1 MLINIQSFIFTALY
15 PLAWEKNDLLMKFI
29 KSTLPENETIEMEIA
44 FHWTHSL
51 IAWLA
56 LFFLGRLIVS
66 IFIFISMY
74 IEKWTTERASTNKI
88 LVIKRSLISRQT
100 EEMSF
105 NRIEEVN
112 LNQSILQRLVGSGN
126 IRVTGT
132 GSGEVVMKNIDD
144 PLAVQKKLNEV
155 RQYL

>member
-1 MLINIQSFIFTALY
+1 
-15 PLAWEKNDLLMKFI
+15 MKFI
-29 KSTLPENETIEMEIA
+29 KSTLPDNETIEIEIA

-56 LFFLGRLIVS
+56 LFFLGWLIVG

-74 IEKWTTERASTNKI
+74 IEKWTTERALTNKR
-88 LVIKRSLISRQT
+88 LVIKRGLISRQT

-112 LNQSILQRLVGSGN
+112 LNQSILQRLLGSGN

>member
-1 MLINIQSFIFTALY
+1 
-15 PLAWEKNDLLMKFI
+15 MKFI
-29 KSTLPENETIEMEIA
+29 KSTLPDNETIEMEIA

-56 LFFLGRLIVS
+56 LFFLGWLIVG

-74 IEKWTTERASTNKI
+74 IEKWTTERALTNKR
-88 LVIKRSLISRQT
+88 LVIKRGLISRQT

-112 LNQSILQRLVGSGN
+112 LKQSILQRLLGSGN

>member
-1 MLINIQSFIFTALY
+1 
-15 PLAWEKNDLLMKFI
+15 MKFI
-29 KSTLPENETIEMEIA
+29 KSTLPDNETIEMEIA

-56 LFFLGRLIVS
+56 LFFLGWLIVG

-74 IEKWTTERASTNKI
+74 IEKWTTERALTNKR
-88 LVIKRSLISRQT
+88 LVIKRGLISRQT

-112 LNQSILQRLVGSGN
+112 LNQSILQRLLGSGN
-126 IRVTGT
+126 IRITGT